1 MQTSAA
7 ANVITNNRTSMKKER
22 MKKEQASRIV
32 NLIKDLAEEIDSDA
46 DEIIDSLFESNIIK
60 YKVHTILYNLLE
72 EEE

>member
-1 MQTSAA
+1 
-7 ANVITNNRTSMKKER
+7 
-22 MKKEQASRIV
+22 MKKEQASRII

>member
-1 MQTSAA
+1 MD
-7 ANVITNNRTSMKKER
+7 KEHAR
-22 MKKEQASRIV
+22 RVLNI
-32 NLIKDLAEEIDSDA
+32 IKDLAEEIDSGA